1 MYDFNFVKPGSLAEA
16 VSAVKAGGE
25 ALMRTLS
32 KELGSKG
39 ITANAIVLGLIN
51 TVPAEFSQGLERFY
65 STRRIGTPE
74 DIAAA
79 AVYLCSEEAA
89 WVTGESLVVN
99 GGFSG
104 A

>member
-1 MYDFNFVKPGSLAEA
+1 
-16 VSAVKAGGE
+16 
-25 ALMRTLS
+25 MRTLA
-32 KELGSKG
+32 KERGYDG

-51 TVPAEFSQGLERFY
+51 TVPPEFSQGAERFY

-74 DIAAA
+74 DVAA
-79 AVYLCSEEAA
+79 AVTYLSSEEAA

-99 GGFSG
+99 GGFKG